1 MSDTK
6 QVFVSDVAPPT
17 RGRKK
22 TARQKSV
29 PANFIS
35 EIKSREK
42 SKSKRLMKLIGG
54 NDHRD
59 DRDDDDD
66 HGDDYDDRGDDY
78 DNRGGDRSGDDRH
91 RPTPYSNSTIDFDNE
106 EFKDDFDGGFG
117 IIPRNHPPDPK
128 PTPRSILKGG
138 PNYVPKTR
146 KQVYVAPPSVISGG
160 NATYGASP
168 TITPEEEKK
177 KKLQEMAKLEKFIA
191 RRALSKMGTV
201 FSGTRKKIH
210 RLGKSGNS
218 IRMFVF
224 TKKQHREKVDKL
236 KKDIQEM
243 NPEKIKEELRR
254 KKLISNPATPDCIAK
269 DIYEN
274 LLLLNA
280 NVKITKE

>member
-6 QVFVSDVAPPT
+6 QVFVSDVSAPT

-54 NDHRD
+54 NNEDH
-59 DRDDDDD
+59 DD
-66 HGDDYDDRGDDY
+66 HEDHEDHEDYEDHTSRKT
-78 DNRGGDRSGDDRH
+78 S
-91 RPTPYSNSTIDFDNE
+91 STIDFDNE

-117 IIPRNHPPDPK
+117 IIPNISSPPPEPK
-128 PTPRSILKGG
+128 PLPRSILKGG

-160 NATYGASP
+160 SATYGASP

-177 KKLQEMAKLEKFIA
+177 KKLHEMAKLEKFIA

-254 KKLISNPATPDCIAK
+254 KKLISNPATPDSIAK